1 MRILATNDDGIN
13 SIGLHMLVKEMEKDN
28 EVIVVAPSDQRSA
41 SGHSIT
47 IHRPIVVKEVKVEGI
62 KSKCFSVDGT
72 PADCV
77 KVALD
82 VITDGKVDMVISGTN
97 RGYNLGTD
105 VVYSGTVSA
114 AIEGAIY
121 KIPSVAV
128 STDFTDDVENYIT
141 AAKYAREV
149 IINAWENGIKDD
161 VVLNI
166 NVPHSIEGEI
176 KGIKVCSLG
185 YRTYTNVYVETLNE
199 NKEMGYKLKG
209 KASDGTEEGTDVSII
224 KQRYVTVT
232 PLHYDLTNFKIL
244 EQVKDWFK

>member
-28 EVIVVAPSDQRSA
+28 EVIVVAPSSQRSA

-47 IHRPIVVKEVKVEGI
+47 IHRPLIVKEVKIEGI
-62 KSKCFSVDGT
+62 KAKCYSVDGT

-82 VITDGKVDMVISGTN
+82 MLVDEKIDMVISGTN

-105 VVYSGTVSA
+105 VLYSGTVSA
-114 AIEGAIY
+114 AIEGAIN
-121 KIPSVAV
+121 KIPSVAI
-128 STDFTDDVENYIT
+128 STDFTDKPEHYTI
-141 AAKYAREV
+141 AAEYAREV
-149 IINAWENGIKDD
+149 IVKSWNRGIKND
-161 VVLNI
+161 VVLNV
-166 NVPHSIEGEI
+166 NVPVLDEGEI

-185 YRTYTNVYVETLNE
+185 NRTYTNVYIETLTEENE
-199 NKEMGYKLKG
+199 KGYKLHG
-209 KASDGTEEGTDVSII
+209 EVNDGEEEGTDVSYI
-224 KQRYVTVT
+224 REGFVTVT

-244 EQVKDWFK
+244 RDVKAWF